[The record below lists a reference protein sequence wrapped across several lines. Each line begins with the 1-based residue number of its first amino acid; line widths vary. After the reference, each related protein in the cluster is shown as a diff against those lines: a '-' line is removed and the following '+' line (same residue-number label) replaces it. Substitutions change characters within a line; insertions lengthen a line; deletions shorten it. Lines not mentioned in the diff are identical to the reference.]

1 MYVQNQS
8 RVDQTYLKEICVFKI
23 NFLGTWHILKQLV
36 CLKSIYYGPVNEICV
51 FKINLLWARHILKQ
65 FVCWKSIY
73 YGPDINL
80 KKKKKK
86 KKEKQN
92 FMAFFYGWG
101 STSSRLEPLRGG
113 RLLFTTKFPK
123 FPGTHFINL
132 RKMKGWVNLRA
143 IQWFWTRDPWIGNP
157 AP

>member
-51 FKINLLWARHILKQ
+51 FKINLLWTRHILKQ

-73 YGPDINL
+73 YGPDII
-80 KKKKKK
+80 KKKKKRK
-86 KKEKQN
+86 AKLYGLFLWMGFN
-92 FMAFFYGWG
+92 FLKARATSRRQVTFYHLVPKIFWY
-101 STSSRLEPLRGG
+101 SFYQPQKDERLS
-113 RLLFTTKFPK
+113 
-123 FPGTHFINL
+123 
-132 RKMKGWVNLRA
+132 
-143 IQWFWTRDPWIGNP
+143 
-157 AP
+157 